1 MENNEGKEDIK
12 EEQKEESKETERTEG
27 QKENNEEKEIEKE
40 KEKKVEEKIEKK
52 EQEKKPEKQKEA
64 KEQKPTKPK
73 TKLLSSEWYDKNY
86 KKLLVI
92 AIIIFIASLAHLV
105 VFYIQHGDI
114 MNKDV
119 SLTGG
124 TTITVYESNINT
136 KELENFLT
144 NKLGQEVLIRKLED
158 ISTRRTIA
166 FIVETK
172 ADAQATKNALE
183 EYLKY
188 ELNEKNSSIEI
199 SGSVLAQNFYNQLL
213 MAIAIAFVFMMIVVF
228 IIFRTFVPSIA
239 VFFAAA
245 TDIIG
250 ALVLINL
257 LGFRVSTA
265 GIAAFL
271 MLIGYSVD
279 TDIMLTTKV
288 IKRRG
293 EGTVNSRI
301 KLAFKT
307 GLIMTLT
314 SLIAVLLAYF
324 IAEAPVLKE
333 IFLVLSCGLFL
344 DLLST
349 WLGNAAIIKWYCEKK
364 KIN

>member
-1 MENNEGKEDIK
+1 MENNEDKKNIK
-12 EEQKEESKETERTEG
+12 EEQREESKKNQLNEE
-27 QKENNEEKEIEKE
+27 QKEHTEERKE
-40 KEKKVEEKIEKK
+40 KEEKKEKKIEKR
-52 EQEKKPEKQKEA
+52 EREEKSEEQKEA
-64 KEQKPTKPK
+64 KEQKLTKSK
-73 TKLLSSEWYDKNY
+73 TKFLSSEWYDKNH
-86 KKLLVI
+86 KKLLII
-92 AIIIFIASLAHLV
+92 AILIFIVSLGYVV

-124 TTITVYESNINT
+124 TTITVYESNVNV

-144 NKLGQEVLIRKLED
+144 NKLREEVLIRKLED
-158 ISTRRTIA
+158 ISTRRTMA
-166 FIVETK
+166 FVVETK
-172 ADAQATKNALE
+172 ADAQATEAALE

-199 SGSVLAQNFYNQLL
+199 SGSALAQNFYNQLL
-213 MAIAIAFVFMMIVVF
+213 IAIVIAFVFMMIVVF
-228 IIFRTFVPSIA
+228 IVFRTFVPSIA
-239 VFFAAA
+239 IFFAAA
-245 TDIIG
+245 TDIVG
-250 ALVLINL
+250 ALTLINL
-257 LGFRVSTA
+257 LGFRISAA

-293 EGTVNSRI
+293 EGTLNSRI
-301 KLAFKT
+301 KSAFKT
-307 GLIMTLT
+307 GLTMTLT
-314 SLIAVLLAYF
+314 SLIAALAAYF

-344 DLLST
+344 DLFST
-349 WLGNAAIIKWYCEKK
+349 WLGNAAIIKLYCEKK
-364 KIN
+364 KIS